1 MPEQKTLHFDL
12 SKETGHQQAVIA
24 WAAQPTV
31 RHRWPELALLYHVEN
46 ERQCTAAQGA
56 ARKRM
61 GVKKG
66 VPDLCLPVQRGGYA
80 GLYLEMK
87 RPGGHVRE
95 EQHWWLEH
103 LDMQGY
109 CTAVCYGWEQA
120 RDRLIAYMEMD
131 REREH

>member
-1 MPEQKTLHFDL
+1 MPERKTLHFDL

-24 WAAQPTV
+24 WAAQ
-31 RHRWPELALLYHVEN
+31 
-46 ERQCTAAQGA
+46 GA
-56 ARKRM
+56 TRKRM

-103 LDMQGY
+103 LDTQGY

-120 RDRLIAYMEMD
+120 RGASDAELLALACQIVQAATGDKTIVES
-131 REREH
+131 REK

>member
-1 MPEQKTLHFDL
+1 MPERKTLHFDL
-12 SKETGHQQAVIA
+12 SKETGHQHAVIA
-24 WAAQPTV
+24 W
-31 RHRWPELALLYHVEN
+31 
-46 ERQCTAAQGA
+46 AAQGA

-66 VPDLCLPVQRGGYA
+66 VPDFCLPVQRGGYA

-95 EQHWWLEH
+95 EQHRWLEH
-103 LDMQGY
+103 LDTQGY